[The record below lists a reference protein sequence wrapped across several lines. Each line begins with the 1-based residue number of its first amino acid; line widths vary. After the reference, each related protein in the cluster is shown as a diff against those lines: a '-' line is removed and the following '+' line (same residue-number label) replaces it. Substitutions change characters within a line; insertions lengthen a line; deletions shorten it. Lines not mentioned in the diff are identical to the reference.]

1 MNIGNP
7 FILLS
12 MVNMKLR
19 DTSLTVAD
27 VAADLDASEE
37 ELREVLSD
45 IGFTYSESSRQF
57 GVLGHFFVADYV
69 SFPVVDCHMLVFLRS
84 VAISRCN
91 ISGIF

>member
-12 MVNMKLR
+12 MVIMKLR

-57 GVLGHFFVADYV
+57 VAK
-69 SFPVVDCHMLVFLRS
+69 
-84 VAISRCN
+84 
-91 ISGIF
+91 

>member
-37 ELREVLSD
+37 ELREVLAD

-57 GVLGHFFVADYV
+57 VAK
-69 SFPVVDCHMLVFLRS
+69 
-84 VAISRCN
+84 
-91 ISGIF
+91 